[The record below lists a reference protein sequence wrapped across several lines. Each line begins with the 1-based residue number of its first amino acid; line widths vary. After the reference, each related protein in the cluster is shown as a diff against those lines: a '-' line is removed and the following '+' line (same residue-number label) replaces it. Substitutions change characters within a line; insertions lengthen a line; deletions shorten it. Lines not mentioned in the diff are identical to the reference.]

1 MITERI
7 VIFMGKSLKGKEL
20 GRGITQRS
28 DGRYCARA
36 VVNGIKITIYDTKLS
51 QLRKDFE
58 KEKAECLTGIKGSM
72 VDITLNQWF
81 DKFAEDY
88 KKHNIKSQ
96 SYSTIKNNYLPYR
109 NTIGEKKISDIT
121 SVNIMEV
128 HNARIK
134 EGIKPDTIRKSFSVV
149 KELFESAM
157 SNRIITFDP
166 TIGIKI
172 PKSKTNPKRRT
183 FTLDEQKLFMDYVH
197 QFSEFYEN
205 LYVFLLNTGLRIG
218 EAGALKWSDINFEE
232 NCVLV
237 NKTLLYYE
245 KELDEL
251 DSKGNPKKKRTLEI
265 SDTTKTPN
273 GMRTVYFSSEISAI
287 LKNQRK
293 RQLEL
298 RMKCGE
304 KWRGTGEF
312 ENLVFTTSVGSP
324 VGRYIAERDMKRICK
339 MINQFED
346 SEFES
351 ASPHT
356 FRRTYATR
364 CFEADMQPKV
374 VQALLGHANLAETMD
389 IYTTV
394 MEQKKMEEVKKKS
407 VLQL

>member
-1 MITERI
+1 A
-7 VIFMGKSLKGKEL
+7 GKQGCQ
-20 GRGITQRS
+20 GDRGINGASAPFMPRKPL
-28 DGRYCARA
+28 DNRRA
-36 VVNGIKITIYDTKLS
+36 ERAFAIPALAQQTGTVAHNFRAACTKS
-51 QLRKDFE
+51 SE
-58 KEKAECLTGIKGSM
+58 YT
-72 VDITLNQWF
+72 
-81 DKFAEDY
+81 
-88 KKHNIKSQ
+88 
-96 SYSTIKNNYLPYR
+96 
-109 NTIGEKKISDIT
+109 
-121 SVNIMEV
+121 
-128 HNARIK
+128 
-134 EGIKPDTIRKSFSVV
+134 
-149 KELFESAM
+149 
-157 SNRIITFDP
+157 
-166 TIGIKI
+166 
-172 PKSKTNPKRRT
+172 KTNPKRRT

-339 MINQFED
+339 MINRFED
-346 SEFES
+346 VEFES